1 MNLMFKV
8 GFVGALTFFLGGL
21 ALLMLGLIQASIILM
36 CVGFGFLVLEIIG
49 VEIIGVYRT
58 KEPAKKEVL
67 KEETKKPFQWI
78 GDKWAEKNEP

>member
-8 GFVGALTFFLGGL
+8 GFVGALTFFLGDL

-49 VEIIGVYRT
+49 VYRT

-67 KEETKKPFQWI
+67 KEETKKQFRWI
-78 GDKWAEKNEP
+78 GDEWAEKNEP